1 MQKIFPDN
9 CLCIFLMLVGAPL
22 CVHIYV
28 IVPRCIGPT
37 LKQESHEGN
46 NYAPEPFNS
55 ESQ

>member
-1 MQKIFPDN
+1 MFVD
-9 CLCIFLMLVGAPL
+9 APL

-46 NYAPEPFNS
+46 NYAPEPLIVNPNR
-55 ESQ
+55 EMPIVNDTAL